1 MSLTNLRFE
10 HGQPGMAQDVW
21 AQTRGVGLGVRPGS
35 FN

>member
-10 HGQPGMAQDVW
+10 HDQPGMAQDVW
-21 AQTRGVGLGVRPGS
+21 AQMRGVGLGVRPGS

>member
-10 HGQPGMAQDVW
+10 HDQPGMAQDVW
-21 AQTRGVGLGVRPGS
+21 VQMCGVGLWVRLGS